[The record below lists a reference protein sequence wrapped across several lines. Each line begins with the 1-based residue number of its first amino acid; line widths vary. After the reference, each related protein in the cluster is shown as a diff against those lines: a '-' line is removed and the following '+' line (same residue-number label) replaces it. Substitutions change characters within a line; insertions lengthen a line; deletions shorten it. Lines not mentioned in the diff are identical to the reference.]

1 MNDALIERLR
11 AVQVSS
17 LCDADKSLP
26 VVAPEVRAMLPGIS
40 VVGPAVTVVAHD
52 DHLPLLV
59 ALRVAEPGS
68 VLVVAT
74 DGHGRAVA
82 GELFATEAKRR
93 GIAGIV
99 IDGYCRD
106 LRGLRQVGLP
116 VYARGTPPMSGSTLD
131 PGALGERV
139 TIGGV
144 PVRPGD
150 LVVGDD
156 DGLVIAAPERL
167 EAAIGTAEEIE
178 RAERALLDG
187 MAAGKDLH
195 GMTNVEE
202 HLAALERGEA
212 SSLAFTV

>member
-1 MNDALIERLR
+1 MNDALLARLR
-11 AVQVSS
+11 GVQVSS

-26 VVAPEVRAMLPGIS
+26 VVAPSVHAMLPGLS
-40 VVGPAVTVVAHD
+40 VVGPAVTVVAWD
-52 DHLPLLV
+52 DHLPVLV
-59 ALRVAEPGS
+59 ALRVAQPGS

-74 DGHGRAVA
+74 DGGARAVA

-99 IDGYCRD
+99 IDGFCRD
-106 LRGLRQVGLP
+106 LRGLRAVGLP
-116 VYARGTPPMSGSTLD
+116 VYARGTTPMSGTTLD
-131 PGALGERV
+131 PGTLGERV

-144 PVRPGD
+144 LVLPGD

-156 DGLVIAAPERL
+156 DGLVIAPPEQL
-167 EAAIGTAEEIE
+167 VAAIDAAEEIE
-178 RAERALLDG
+178 RAEQALLDG

-202 HLAALERGEA
+202 HLAALERGEV
-212 SSLAFTV
+212 SSLAFRV